1 MVAFVTRMPQGVP
14 GDISRQSQATVE
26 SQILD
31 AVNAFPGYG
40 LPGKLIS
47 GKFGPLTGGETPS
60 QIYGFLVRAFPT
72 QGANASDAL
81 GTSIP
86 KTSGIA
92 GAFRRGYMTVKNNSG
107 TPAIGNP
114 VYTRVAAAAG
124 GKPIGG
130 IEAAAEATVAGGV
143 ITGTGTGTI
152 AATIGNA
159 ATVIPG
165 TWSLIL
171 LATSATAAVQV
182 VDPLGIRHPDA
193 KVGTAYSSGGLNF
206 TITNGGTMTAGDSFS
221 PVVTANAIAIPG
233 ATFMSAAD
241 GSGNV
246 EIAYNI

>member
-1 MVAFVTRMPQGVP
+1 MTSFLYRMPQGIP
-14 GDISRQSQATVE
+14 GDITRQSMSTVE
-26 SQILD
+26 AQVFDGS
-31 AVNAFPGYG
+31 NAFPGYG
-40 LPGKLIS
+40 LPGKLNS
-47 GKFGPLTGGETPS
+47 GKFSPLVGSETGS
-60 QIYGFLVRAFPT
+60 QIYGFLVRPFPT
-72 QGANASDAL
+72 QGVNASDAL
-81 GTSIP
+81 GTSVP

-92 GAFRRGYMTVKNNSG
+92 DILRRGYISVKNNSG
-107 TPAIGNP
+107 TAAIGAP
-114 VYTRVAAAAG
+114 VYTRVAAASG

-130 IEAAAEATVAGGV
+130 IEAAADATVAGGV

-221 PVVTANAIAIPG
+221 PVVTANTVAIPN

-241 GSGNV
+241 ASGNV
-246 EIAYNI
+246 EIGYNI